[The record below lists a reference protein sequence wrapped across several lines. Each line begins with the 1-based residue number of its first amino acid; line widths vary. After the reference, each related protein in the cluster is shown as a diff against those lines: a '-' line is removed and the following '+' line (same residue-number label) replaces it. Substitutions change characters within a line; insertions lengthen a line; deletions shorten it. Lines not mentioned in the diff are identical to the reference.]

1 MKSTAYTAFT
11 RAIDDAIE
19 LLVRAYTTRNEA
31 TIEQR
36 DFLARRV
43 YSITEKLGSVVDDVL
58 AFELEE
64 ILLETQTELDQLD
77 RPFYSIQYWI
87 FSIVFDMVSTLF
99 ECRDGRLNDVVQ

>member
-19 LLVRAYTTRNEA
+19 LLVRAFTTRNEA

-43 YSITEKLGSVVDDVL
+43 YWITEKLGTVVDDVL

-77 RPFYSIQYWI
+77 RSIQI
-87 FSIVFDMVSTLF
+87 EMDSLDDVVESTIAAL
-99 ECRDGRLNDVVQ
+99 EQCRDRIDYC

>member
-31 TIEQR
+31 KIEQR
-36 DFLARRV
+36 DFLTRRV
-43 YSITEKLGSVVDDVL
+43 CSITEKLGSVVDDVL

-64 ILLETQTELDQLD
+64 ILIETQTELDQLD
-77 RPFYSIQYWI
+77 RSIQAEMELLDDAVESAI
-87 FSIVFDMVSTLF
+87 STL
-99 ECRDGRLNDVVQ
+99 EQCRDRIEYY

>member
-1 MKSTAYTAFT
+1 MKSSAYTAFT

-43 YSITEKLGSVVDDVL
+43 YWITEKLGSVVDDVL

-77 RPFYSIQYWI
+77 RSIQAEMELLDDAVESAI
-87 FSIVFDMVSTLF
+87 STL
-99 ECRDGRLNDVVQ
+99 EQCRDRIEYC